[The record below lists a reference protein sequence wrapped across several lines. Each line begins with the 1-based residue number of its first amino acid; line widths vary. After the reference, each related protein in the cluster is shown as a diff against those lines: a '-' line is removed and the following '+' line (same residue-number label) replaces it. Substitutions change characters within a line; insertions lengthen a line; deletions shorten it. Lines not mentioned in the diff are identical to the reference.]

1 MLTPAQF
8 ALQIDGPAVDR
19 EVSRLSDKGGAW
31 VQAASVLSRRVNCTL
46 DWEPLGAEGARYR
59 IVASRGEA
67 VLFWDTHTKNRIL
80 KLRGLEEN
88 GFGSAGFGCIL
99 GRDRHGMIGYEP
111 GTLEQA
117 IEREALTWREFGFA
131 CRYEDVIGA
140 GVGLLLAQ
148 DFINGGAPTLAEI
161 RSYMTAHGWESLAKA
176 RDVNPTLCNH
186 AWRRGDVYA
195 FDANETNFIKS
206 DADGKVYPIDLI
218 VWKL

>member
-8 ALQIDGPAVDR
+8 AQQVDGPALDR
-19 EVSRLSDKGGAW
+19 EISRLGAKGGAW
-31 VQAASVLSRRVNCTL
+31 VLAASVLSRRVNTTL
-46 DWEPLGAEGARYR
+46 DWEPLGPEGARYR
-59 IVASRGEA
+59 VVASRGEA
-67 VLFWDTHTKNRIL
+67 VLFWDTHTKKRIL

-99 GRDRHGMIGYEP
+99 GRDVRGMIGYEP

-117 IEREALTWREFGFA
+117 IEREELTWREFGFA
-131 CRYEDVIGA
+131 CRCEDVIGD

-148 DFINGGAPTLAEI
+148 DFVNGSAPTLREI
-161 RSYMTAHGWESLAKA
+161 HSYMQAHGWESLAAA
-176 RDVNPTLCNH
+176 RDVKPTLRDH

-206 DADGKVYPIDLI
+206 EADGLVYPIDLI
-218 VWKL
+218 VWRL